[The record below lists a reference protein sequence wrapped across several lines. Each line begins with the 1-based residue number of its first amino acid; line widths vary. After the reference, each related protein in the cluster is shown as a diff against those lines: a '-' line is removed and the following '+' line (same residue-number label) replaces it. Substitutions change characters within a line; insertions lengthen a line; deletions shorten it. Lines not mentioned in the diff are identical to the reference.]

1 MITPEQPIQRRK
13 LSHEI
18 LDRLLQLIEAEKLS
32 PGDPLP
38 SERELMTAFGVGR
51 PAVREAMQS
60 LERMGIIRIS
70 HGERAR
76 IAEPTIGHILDQIS
90 QTARHILG
98 ISPAGLQHLKEARLM
113 FELQVVRQA
122 VKKCRDA
129 DVERLEKIVALQESS
144 RGSPV
149 DFMAADGA
157 FHREIA
163 VISGNPIYAAV
174 SEAMFGWLARFH
186 VSLVRTPGLEDLTIA
201 EHREVLDAFRARDV
215 PAAANAMERHLTRAN
230 KLYRQYEETERS
242 GAGKD

>member
-1 MITPEQPIQRRK
+1 MITPDQPIQRRK

-18 LDRLLQLIEAEKLS
+18 LDRLLKLIETEGLA

-51 PAVREAMQS
+51 PAVREAMQG

-76 IAEPTIGHILDQIS
+76 VAEPTIGHILDQIS
-90 QTARHILG
+90 QTARHLLG

-122 VKKCRDA
+122 VTKCRDE
-129 DVERLEKIVALQESS
+129 DVKRLEKIVALQESH
-144 RGSPV
+144 RGNPA
-149 DFMAADGA
+149 DFLAADGA

-174 SEAMFGWLARFH
+174 SEAMFDWLKRYR
-186 VSLVRTPGLEDLTIA
+186 VSAVRSPGLEDLTVA
-201 EHREVLDAFRARDV
+201 EHREVLDGMRDRDV
-215 PAAANAMERHLTRAN
+215 VAAANALERHLMRAN
-230 KLYRQYEETERS
+230 KLYRQYEESDPTT
-242 GAGKD
+242 